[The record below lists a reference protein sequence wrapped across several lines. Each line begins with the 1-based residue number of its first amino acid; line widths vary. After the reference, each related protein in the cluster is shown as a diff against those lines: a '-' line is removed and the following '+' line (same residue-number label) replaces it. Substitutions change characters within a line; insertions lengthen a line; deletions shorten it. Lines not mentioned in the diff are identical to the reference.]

1 MGMFRL
7 KKVVKVVLF
16 NKSILLLGHSVFR
29 MAKSRTKECDFVPQV
44 RVLYLLTLLRA
55 KCNDQCNKTPQG

>member
-1 MGMFRL
+1 MGMFLL

-29 MAKSRTKECDFVPQV
+29 MAKSRTKEM
-44 RVLYLLTLLRA
+44 
-55 KCNDQCNKTPQG
+55 

>member
-16 NKSILLLGHSVFR
+16 NKSILLLGHSVIR
-29 MAKSRTKECDFVPQV
+29 MAKSRTK
-44 RVLYLLTLLRA
+44 
-55 KCNDQCNKTPQG
+55 GM